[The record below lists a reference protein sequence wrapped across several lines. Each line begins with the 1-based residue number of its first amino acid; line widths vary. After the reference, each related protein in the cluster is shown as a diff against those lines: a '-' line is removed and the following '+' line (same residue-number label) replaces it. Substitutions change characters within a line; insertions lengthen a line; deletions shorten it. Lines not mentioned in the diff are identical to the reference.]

1 MCVYLWK
8 QNKKPKAMN
17 TITTKADFSKGM
29 KSVEEI
35 LNKIEALCFD
45 PEFIK
50 CAAETCKQN
59 GITADEWNNN
69 KMPILMK
76 LASQVVLG

>member
-1 MCVYLWK
+1 
-8 QNKKPKAMN
+8 MN
-17 TITTKADFSKGM
+17 TISNKVDFSNGI
-29 KSVEEI
+29 KSLEQI
-35 LNKIEALCFD
+35 LDKIEALCFD

-59 GITADEWNNN
+59 GITADEWNKN

-76 LASQVVLG
+76 LASQIVLG

>member
-1 MCVYLWK
+1 
-8 QNKKPKAMN
+8 MN
-17 TITTKADFSKGM
+17 TISNKVDFSNGI
-29 KSVEEI
+29 KSLEQI
-35 LNKIEALCFD
+35 LDKIEALCFD

-59 GITADEWNNN
+59 GITAYEWNKN

-76 LASQVVLG
+76 LASQIVLG

>member
-1 MCVYLWK
+1 
-8 QNKKPKAMN
+8 MN
-17 TITTKADFSKGM
+17 TITTKENFSKGM

-59 GITADEWNNN
+59 GCTAEEWNKN

-76 LASQVVLG
+76 LASQIVLG